1 LKVLVVLFN
10 IVSGWDTK
18 CFVLNGKC

>member
-1 LKVLVVLFN
+1 LKVLIVLFN